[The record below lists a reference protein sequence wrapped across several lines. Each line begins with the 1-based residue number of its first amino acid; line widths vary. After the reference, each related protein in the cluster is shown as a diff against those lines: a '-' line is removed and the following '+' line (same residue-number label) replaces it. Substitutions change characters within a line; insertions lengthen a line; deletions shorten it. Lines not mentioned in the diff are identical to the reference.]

1 MTKIMKYY
9 QTQTREDYDDL
20 MNFLEERGFLWS
32 SGDRPTDL
40 DEWDYCKEDT
50 VIVFCEH
57 DKEIIYT
64 CKDSLRD
71 RGIEESDIIVW
82 KKEET
87 KEIILS
93 NENSKLNS
101 PEHYKINGQDSMKL
115 ILDIVKENSTSVEET
130 VYLFNTLKYL
140 VRYKR
145 KNGKEDLLKAK
156 DYLNRLIEE
165 VEYE

>member
-1 MTKIMKYY
+1 MKYY

-20 MNFLEERGFLWS
+20 MNFLEKRGFSWF

-40 DEWDYCKEDT
+40 DEWDDCKEDT
-50 VIVFCEH
+50 VIVFYEH
-57 DKEIIYT
+57 DKKIIYT
-64 CKDSLRD
+64 SKQDLLRD

-82 KKEET
+82 KKEEA

-93 NENSKLNS
+93 NENSKLNN
-101 PEHYKINGQDSMKL
+101 PQHYKINGQDSMKL

-130 VYLFNTLKYL
+130 IYLFNTLKYL
-140 VRYKR
+140 IRFKR

-156 DYLNRLIEE
+156 DYLNRLLEE
-165 VEYE
+165 VQEIEK

>member
-1 MTKIMKYY
+1 MKYY

-20 MNFLEERGFLWS
+20 MNFLEKRGFSWF

-40 DEWDYCKEDT
+40 DEWDDYKEDT
-50 VIVFCEH
+50 VIVFYEH

-64 CKDSLRD
+64 SKQDLLKD

-82 KKEET
+82 KKEEA

-93 NENSKLNS
+93 NENSKLNN
-101 PEHYKINGQDSMKL
+101 PQHYNINGKDTMET
-115 ILDIVKENSTSVEET
+115 ILEIVKANSTSVEET
-130 VYLFNTLKYL
+130 IYLFNTLKYL
-140 VRYKR
+140 IRYKR

-156 DYLNRLIEE
+156 DYLNRLLEE
-165 VEYE
+165 VQEIEK